1 MNSTHYF
8 LETQIMPK
16 RRGVTDLS
24 QSRARDLRV
33 DATYPERRLWLH
45 LRGRRL
51 AGLKFVRQA
60 PIEPFIVDFFCRER
74 RLVVELDG
82 ESHTDRAS
90 YDHERQQFLEGL
102 GLIILRVAND
112 DVLSN
117 IEGVLFF
124 IVRAAGLDPVAW
136 ERGEYGKL
144 DPDLIS
150 PSPPHRGRGP
160 G

>member
-1 MNSTHYF
+1 
-8 LETQIMPK
+8 MPK

-33 DATYPERRLWLH
+33 DATYPERRLWLL

-60 PIEPFIVDFFCRER
+60 PIEPFIVDFLCREC

-82 ESHTDRAS
+82 GSHNGRAGC
-90 YDHERQQFLEGL
+90 DHERQQFLEGL

-112 DVLSN
+112 DVLGN
-117 IEGVLFF
+117 IEGVLFS

-136 ERGEYGKL
+136 ERGDYGKF
-144 DPDLIS
+144 DPDLIT
-150 PSPPHRGRGP
+150 PSSSHRGRGP